1 MCEVVCMTDNAV
13 FIQWVNT
20 KVQHAIPW
28 DHFKRDFA
36 PVLLETPFGDE
47 PACVQRYQDQKVV
60 VLGTWGEWSWVTG
73 EQSWKPFVVATSELD
88 KIKWAK

>member
-1 MCEVVCMTDNAV
+1 MAGQYN
-13 FIQWVNT
+13 
-20 KVQHAIPW
+20 
-28 DHFKRDFA
+28 
-36 PVLLETPFGDE
+36 G
-47 PACVQRYQDQKVV
+47 QKVV